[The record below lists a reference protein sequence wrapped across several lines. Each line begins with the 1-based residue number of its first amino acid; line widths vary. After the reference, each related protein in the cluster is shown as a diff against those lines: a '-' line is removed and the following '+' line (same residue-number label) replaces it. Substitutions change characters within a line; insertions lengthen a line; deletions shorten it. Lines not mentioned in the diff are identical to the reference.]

1 MKRKIRKSI
10 KPIIGSLFI
19 SVTLWFMVTTSK
31 DYTTQIKIPL
41 EVSRLAK
48 GKTLLEP
55 IASEVTMEIRGSG
68 QSIIAFYLYESSFKL
83 KLPDVDR
90 DTKLTLS
97 NHLVFL
103 DLPSRLNLEVVE
115 ILEPKIVNL
124 KVDDFVVS
132 QKPVQFYGLVDT
144 EPGYIV
150 LDTIYSSDSV
160 RISGPKSIV
169 DTIKFISTEKS
180 EYKNQKYTFNNRL
193 KLKSPVSE
201 LININPNEIDVQ
213 FEIQ

>member
-97 NHLVFL
+97 NFS
-103 DLPSRLNLEVVE
+103 PR
-115 ILEPKIVNL
+115 
-124 KVDDFVVS
+124 
-132 QKPVQFYGLVDT
+132 
-144 EPGYIV
+144 
-150 LDTIYSSDSV
+150 
-160 RISGPKSIV
+160 SGV
-169 DTIKFISTEKS
+169 
-180 EYKNQKYTFNNRL
+180 
-193 KLKSPVSE
+193 
-201 LININPNEIDVQ
+201 
-213 FEIQ
+213 